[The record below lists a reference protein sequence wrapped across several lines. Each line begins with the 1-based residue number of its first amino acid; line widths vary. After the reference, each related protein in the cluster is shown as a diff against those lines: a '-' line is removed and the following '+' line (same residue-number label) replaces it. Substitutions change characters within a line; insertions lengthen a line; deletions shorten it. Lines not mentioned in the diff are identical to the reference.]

1 MGPPGT
7 NGTNGNSGAS
17 ALSYLTAQLVWPAEG
32 ANVDAT
38 VDSNVWLAPG
48 DVVYVQSGGWTQV
61 MALVGTTTVT
71 LQNLK
76 NTASSLYLA
85 NVAPGTVLPV
95 ASKIVA
101 AGLQGPAGTNGT
113 SGAATNL
120 HYVTTQLDAALTNSF
135 NLGGLASG
143 LLKQTVA
150 AGAAT
155 PAIAA
160 DGTDY
165 LSAATG
171 LKPAA
176 IGTTIEAWSARLDA
190 LAALVYAAD
199 TLPYCTGV
207 GTMALTSL
215 TSYARTILAAA
226 NAAAARTL
234 LGVLPRY
241 GLLGSLTAADFN
253 VVTDQAITMSS
264 TKYRITDIVV
274 KGASVNMTTAQGGV
288 YNAVG
293 KPGGGVLVAAGQVYT
308 ALSAA
313 TKFVALTLA
322 GVALTDVQ
330 TAGFVYLSLSTPQ
343 GVAATADVYVFG
355 EDLS

>member
-48 DVVYVQSGGWTQV
+48 DVVYVQSGGWTEV

-76 NTASSLYLA
+76 NTASGLYLA

-165 LSAATG
+165 LSSTTGLLKSNNLSDVVAVTARTNLGLGTAAT
-171 LKPAA
+171 
-176 IGTTIEAWSARLDA
+176 
-190 LAALVYAAD
+190 
-199 TLPYCTGV
+199 
-207 GTMALTSL
+207 
-215 TSYARTILAAA
+215 
-226 NAAAARTL
+226 AAAASFLAVASNLADIGNAATARNN
-234 LGVLPRY
+234 LGVLQGY
-241 GLLGSLTAADFN
+241 GLLGAIATLNLNSGA
-253 VVTDQAITMSS
+253 TDNAFTVNATRYI
-264 TKYRITDIVV
+264 IDLIVIDA
-274 KGASVNMTTAQGGV
+274 ASVNMTTATLGIFT
-288 YNAVG
+288 AA
-293 KPGGGVLVAAGQVYT
+293 GGGGTTLAADQSLA
-308 ALSAA
+308 ALSAGS
-313 TKFVALTLA
+313 KFLKLTLQA
-322 GVALTDVQ
+322 ITGTDAFTPATLYARCG
-330 TAGFVYLSLSTPQ
+330 TAQ
-343 GVAATADVYVFG
+343 GVAATANLYLYG
-355 EDLS
+355 YKIA